1 MYLRTYFFFRW
12 YRSTPILEK
21 CRMPRW
27 KPHCKWMLQVC
38 CMFWRLFVASVL
50 MKLNLDNSE
59 DVGKKRAFLCILKL
73 VLGRRQWHRQP
84 KDAPIINA
92 SRHLF
97 VFTIPCR
104 KINRLICNMILFS
117 FQLLHLS
124 STTHQRMHTQRHSS
138 DVKWQEGWSQW
149 GVDKA
154 IPRFYISPES
164 KAFWSNCA
172 PQHTWRSLDGCLKH

>member
-59 DVGKKRAFLCILKL
+59 DVGKKKAFLCILKL
-73 VLGRRQWHRQP
+73 VLGRRQWHREP

-104 KINRLICNMILFS
+104 KINRLICNMILFFFSTSSS
-117 FQLLHLS
+117 FVHRHLLHRDTRATLNDRKVS
-124 STTHQRMHTQRHSS
+124 HDGPSIKPFLTRLC
-138 DVKWQEGWSQW
+138 
-149 GVDKA
+149 
-154 IPRFYISPES
+154 ISCES
-164 KAFWSNCA
+164 EALKSHNS
-172 PQHTWRSLDGCLKH
+172 HEDRSMVV

>member
-1 MYLRTYFFFRW
+1 MYLRTYFFFWW

-59 DVGKKRAFLCILKL
+59 DVGKKRAFLCILKI

-124 STTHQRMHTQRHSS
+124 STAHQRTHIHAHKDTRAALHDGKVGHNGASI
-138 DVKWQEGWSQW
+138 K
-149 GVDKA
+149 
-154 IPRFYISPES
+154 PFLTRFYIGPLIDHNSHE
-164 KAFWSNCA
+164 
-172 PQHTWRSLDGCLKH
+172 DCLMVV

>member
-12 YRSTPILEK
+12 YRSTPMLEK

-50 MKLNLDNSE
+50 MKLNLDTSE

-73 VLGRRQWHRQP
+73 VLGRRQWHRRP

-124 STTHQRMHTQRHSS
+124 STTHTQR
-138 DVKWQEGWSQW
+138 DVKWQEGRLRS
-149 GVDKA
+149 
-154 IPRFYISPES
+154 PRFTFRGKS
-164 KAFWSNCA
+164 KALGFNRKAELTGTSGFETLN
-172 PQHTWRSLDGCLKH
+172 RSTVS

>member
-124 STTHQRMHTQRHSS
+124 STAHQRTHIHTHKDTRAALH
-138 DVKWQEGWSQW
+138 DGEGWSQR

-154 IPRFYISPES
+154 ILTRFYIGPLIDHNSRED
-164 KAFWSNCA
+164 
-172 PQHTWRSLDGCLKH
+172 RLMVV

>member
-12 YRSTPILEK
+12 YRSTPMLEK

-50 MKLNLDNSE
+50 MKLNLDTSE

-73 VLGRRQWHRQP
+73 VLGRRQWHRRP

-124 STTHQRMHTQRHSS
+124 STTHTHRDTRETLNDRKVVRDHPVLHF
-138 DVKWQEGWSQW
+138 VKKQGSRAWLQSITHRNKLVWDTKKING
-149 GVDKA
+149 
-154 IPRFYISPES
+154 
-164 KAFWSNCA
+164 
-172 PQHTWRSLDGCLKH
+172 